1 MRINPIVTPEVE
13 FRFMLRRRVE
23 KLELKWPLATGD
35 LIERWER
42 QAMASLSY
50 EEQNLVLESDRRK
63 SPNAAARL
71 AAMQSFHDALSAA
84 IVDVSDADLERM
96 IVILDPGHD
105 KRPRVA
111 EATE

>member
-1 MRINPIVTPEVE
+1 MRINPVVTPEVE

-23 KLELKWPLATGD
+23 KLELKLPLATGD

-42 QAMASLSY
+42 QAMASLSMR
-50 EEQNLVLESDRRK
+50 SRIWCWK

-71 AAMQSFHDALSAA
+71 AAMQSFHHALCAA